1 MSTTFVQRLEDSK
14 FRNASSNTRK
24 QNQNCH
30 GRQREELSLDRHHCD
45 PREHQEQKDHHL
57 HHQQQSSSSQHRHHH
72 QERHRHTKHN
82 RHYHRHHRRHRH
94 HRHHHHDGHHHHR
107 QPRRHRHGHRHHHDH
122 ACSLA
127 TAASFAIAMA
137 IATAVFLATSPAGFE
152 FGWVQPKRS
161 HHRPLQ
167 RDPQA
172 TECHRGQPNPKC
184 SLPPRPPTPR
194 THLLTHSLSLA
205 FPFSLHISTR
215 IHIYTYTYT
224 YIYILIIHLLICLVV
239 HFYIF
244 LFIYFYGDKR
254 LPRRCESLLFN
265 LCLTSGPAT
274 PSNQCHL
281 FDTLHRSTSI
291 KYFVYL
297 FGVQRL
303 KDVPFAL
310 SSFSSGVA
318 DAM

>member
-1 MSTTFVQRLEDSK
+1 M
-14 FRNASSNTRK
+14 
-24 QNQNCH
+24 
-30 GRQREELSLDRHHCD
+30 
-45 PREHQEQKDHHL
+45 
-57 HHQQQSSSSQHRHHH
+57 
-72 QERHRHTKHN
+72 
-82 RHYHRHHRRHRH
+82 
-94 HRHHHHDGHHHHR
+94 
-107 QPRRHRHGHRHHHDH
+107 
-122 ACSLA
+122 
-127 TAASFAIAMA
+127 
-137 IATAVFLATSPAGFE
+137 ATSPAGFE

-172 TECHRGQPNPKC
+172 TECHPGQPNPKPKC

-215 IHIYTYTYT
+215 IHIYIHIHIHIH
-224 YIYILIIHLLICLVV
+224 IYILIIHLLICLVV

-244 LFIYFYGDKR
+244 LIFYLFIYFYGDKR

-274 PSNQCHL
+274 PSTQCHL